1 MRTFGK
7 KKVGFKKVQVDF
19 KTKCVNYFL
28 SEPSPFYID
37 FQIKKYKINSLRYN

>member
-1 MRTFGK
+1 MRTFG

-37 FQIKKYKINSLRYN
+37 FQIKKYNPPKYN